1 EQLRA
6 RGEALRAQ
14 SEGLKPRLER
24 AAEEARRCADQAAE
38 ARTLLAQARESLREV
53 EHLDGAKVCRHCG
66 QQLTPGHIDEE
77 KRRRAQAAAALE
89 GARRAEQELRD
100 ELARAERA
108 TEEARE
114 EWRVNH
120 AEQKASAAAAER
132 LQQECATAYA
142 ELPEAHRARVSPRPV
157 ADWRTTR

>member
-1 EQLRA
+1 
-6 RGEALRAQ
+6 
-14 SEGLKPRLER
+14 
-24 AAEEARRCADQAAE
+24 AEEARRCADQAAE

-77 KRRRAQAAAALE
+77 KRRRGQAARAAQGQAAQAAAALE

-157 ADWRTTR
+157 ADWRTT